1 MVYVF
6 VGKYVNQIMNVTLLD
21 MCDTSQLTYSLMIG
35 ENYNEHYLMIVT
47 LFLLESAMISQN
59 A

>member
-6 VGKYVNQIMNVTLLD
+6 VGKYVNQIMNVKLLD

-35 ENYNEHYLMIVT
+35 EHCNELLIKYGELQ
-47 LFLLESAMISQN
+47 LLLESFRK
-59 A
+59 